1 MDKRVCITRTPTFLN
16 IGFENSRIAIYYAG
30 EMAGQCKTFFGDT
43 RKNHRIDRDFHNKL
57 ISFFSNMDVIEAF
70 TIDVKYVAQ
79 NLPYSTGGYIY
90 GCFKGFDGTYV
101 VKGVEKDVVY
111 VLKTRKV
118 QSLTSARQRRV
129 VYLEP
134 LNGTVVRL
142 ENLGVTTVVSKD
154 YAIYTKMALDV
165 SKNKVYFKFKGNNL
179 EVSKIMIDNGKYVII
194 VNNFAELRLTP
205 EQLVSIAPDFFA
217 LETVRTTYDKL

>member
-16 IGFENSRIAIYYAG
+16 IGFENSRIAIYYNG
-30 EMAGQCKTFFGDT
+30 EMAGQCKTFFGNT
-43 RKNHRIDRDFHNKL
+43 RKNNRIERDFHNKL
-57 ISFFSNMDVIEAF
+57 ISFFSNRDVIEAF
-70 TIDVKYVAQ
+70 AIDVKYVAQ
-79 NLPYSTGGYIY
+79 NLPYYSGGYIS
-90 GCFKGFDGTYV
+90 GRFKGFDGTYL
-101 VKGVEKDVVY
+101 VKGVEKDAVF

-134 LNGTVVRL
+134 LNGTVVHL

-154 YAIYTKMALDV
+154 RAIYMKMALDI
-165 SKNKVYFKFKGNNL
+165 SNNKVYFKFKGNNL
-179 EVSKIMIDNGKYVII
+179 EVSKIMIDNGKYAIT
-194 VNNFAELRLTP
+194 VNGFAELRLTP

-217 LETVRTTYDKL
+217 IETVRTTYDKV